1 MRSICS
7 VLGKES
13 TGPRFR
19 VCNREVYGNVSVSRG
34 LTEPIQT
41 VAMGFIFLPYS
52 LYIIDQ
58 GIESIWLKAY

>member
-1 MRSICS
+1 MWSKYS
-7 VLGKES
+7 VLGKEF

-34 LTEPIQT
+34 LTEAIQT

-58 GIESIWLKAY
+58 GIESMWLEAY